1 MNLFDRNIRDLPAF
15 IYFGFDLII
24 YFEVRPFRECRIF
37 GIPIRP
43 PTGRRRTQFRPCSA
57 TLQIYQ
63 IRRSSFSSAKTD
75 SRPERFPFGAA
86 PCSRSRKWLGLLRYF
101 SLSSGISWDALA
113 SLLGRAMCTSG
124 IIIFLTN
131 LTVQRAVFSVR
142 GSGCTEG
149 LQRGRASRGSRAERG
164 WSSKLLA
171 AGEKLFRRRSCC
183 GQSRKLQSSGRRPPD
198 RGRRRARSSDGW
210 RMIRSCVCSRVRLC
224 FARERKGKERT
235 VHFHLAVAI
244 HP

>member
-1 MNLFDRNIRDLPAF
+1 
-15 IYFGFDLII
+15 
-24 YFEVRPFRECRIF
+24 
-37 GIPIRP
+37 
-43 PTGRRRTQFRPCSA
+43 
-57 TLQIYQ
+57 
-63 IRRSSFSSAKTD
+63 
-75 SRPERFPFGAA
+75 
-86 PCSRSRKWLGLLRYF
+86 
-101 SLSSGISWDALA
+101 
-113 SLLGRAMCTSG
+113 MCTSG

-210 RMIRSCVCSRVRLC
+210 RTIRLC
-224 FARERKGKERT
+224 VLTDAVVSRSGEKREGANRAFSLGGGNSSVISCCSGEADPRIYKTIAPKITLRFLPASRIGLCGSEMFGTASARSGKKLGARALPNT
-235 VHFHLAVAI
+235 
-244 HP
+244 P